1 MRRGVGKRF
10 GSDRRGGF
18 TLLEVLLA
26 VALGAFILTAIT
38 SFIFGMAEL
47 WGAGSNER
55 LFEKHARG
63 VSRFI
68 ESSFQKASL
77 RYAGEEEEGNQS
89 LFWMD
94 WEGDGTSREEYL
106 SFELE
111 QSPGALIWPEDPLPH
126 IVCSLEFEEGAGLYL
141 LWRSRL
147 EDIFDEEP
155 PRRTLISPFV
165 SLVRYHYIDY
175 TEDDPEWEIS
185 EEPERETDDSY
196 VMPERIELVFQFGRE
211 QIERQIILPQ
221 ILEGTP
227 IL

>member
-1 MRRGVGKRF
+1 MSGASSSLAGRRKR
-10 GSDRRGGF
+10 DGF

-77 RYAGEEEEGNQS
+77 RFVEGEDASAS
-89 LFWMD
+89 LFWME
-94 WEGDGTSREEYL
+94 WEGDDSRSDQYL
-106 SFELE
+106 SFELD
-111 QSPGALIWPEDPLPH
+111 QSPGALIWPESPLPH
-126 IVCSLEFEEGAGLYL
+126 IVCSLEFEEGEGLFL

-147 EDIFDEEP
+147 EDVFDEEP

-165 SLVRYHYIDY
+165 TMVRYHYIDY
-175 TEDDPEWEIS
+175 ADDNPEWEIL
-185 EEPERETDDSY
+185 EEPEQETDDTY
-196 VMPERIELVFQFGRE
+196 VMPERIELVFQFGRDE
-211 QIERQIILPQ
+211 ITRQIILPK
-221 ILEGTP
+221 LMEGTP
-227 IL
+227 VL

>member
-1 MRRGVGKRF
+1 MRRANIRGARGGKR
-10 GSDRRGGF
+10 SGF

-38 SFIFGMAEL
+38 SFLYSMAEL

-68 ESSFQKASL
+68 ESSFHRASL
-77 RYAGEEEEGNQS
+77 RYATEEDGNDPV
-89 LFWMD
+89 FWMN
-94 WEGDGTSREEYL
+94 WEGDDARNEEFL

-111 QSPGALIWPEDPLPH
+111 QSPGALIWPENPLPH
-126 IVCSLEFEEGAGLYL
+126 IVCSLEFDEDEGLFL

-147 EDIFDEEP
+147 EDAFDEDP
-155 PRRTLISPFV
+155 PRRTLVSPFV
-165 SLVRYHYIDY
+165 TLIRYHYINY
-175 TEDDPEWEIS
+175 EEESPEWEI
-185 EEPERETDDSY
+185 EELPQQEADESY
-196 VMPERIELVFQFGRE
+196 LMPERIELVFQFGRE
-211 QIERQIILPQ
+211 EVKRQIILPKVM
-221 ILEGTP
+221 EGTP

>member
-1 MRRGVGKRF
+1 MRGLRHRAAQQG
-10 GSDRRGGF
+10 RRGGF

-26 VALGAFILTAIT
+26 VALGAVLLTSMT
-38 SFIFGMAEL
+38 TLLFGMAEL

-77 RYAGEEEEGNQS
+77 RYASEEEGNEP

-94 WEGDGTSREEYL
+94 WEGDSYQKREFL
-106 SFELE
+106 SFELD

-126 IVCSLEFEEGAGLYL
+126 VVCSLDFDGREGLFL

-147 EDIFDEEP
+147 EDVFDEEP

-165 SLVRYHYIDY
+165 KQIRYHYIEY
-175 TEDDPEWEIS
+175 EEDDPEWEIE
-185 EEPERETDDSY
+185 EEPLTEVDDTY
-196 VMPERIELVFQFGRE
+196 LMPERIELVFQFGSE
-211 QIERQIILPQ
+211 EIERQIILPK
-221 ILEGTP
+221 LMEGTP

>member
-1 MRRGVGKRF
+1 MRRGLRRAF
-10 GSDRRGGF
+10 PERRRGGF

-77 RYAGEEEEGNQS
+77 RYSEGDEGSES
-89 LFWMD
+89 LFWMN
-94 WEGDGTSREEYL
+94 WEGDDTRTEEYL
-106 SFELE
+106 SFELD
-111 QSPGALIWPEDPLPH
+111 QSPGALIWPESPLPH
-126 IVCSLEFEEGAGLYL
+126 IVCSLEFEEGEGLFL

-147 EDIFDEEP
+147 EDVFDEEP

-165 SLVRYHYIDY
+165 ELIRYHYVNY
-175 TEDDPEWEIS
+175 EEEDPEWEIS
-185 EEPERETDDSY
+185 EIPEQETDDTY
-196 VMPERIELVFQFGRE
+196 LMPERIELVFRFGRDE
-211 QIERQIILPQ
+211 ITRQIILPKL
-221 ILEGTP
+221 LEGTP